1 MMHRPANGTKAQ
13 SLRAQPWIFE
23 RMEGALL
30 GLVTPLQGGWS
41 PVESSL
47 VLRQYLSGSHGLC
60 LWRVGC
66 RWGACQEGGQWVALG
81 LSCSVGAL

>member
-1 MMHRPANGTKAQ
+1 MMCRPANGTKAQ
-13 SLRAQPWIFE
+13 SLRAQPCIFE
-23 RMEGALL
+23 CTAGALL

-47 VLRQYLSGSHGLC
+47 VLLQHLSGSHGLR

-66 RWGACQEGGQWVALG
+66 LWGACQEGGQWVALG